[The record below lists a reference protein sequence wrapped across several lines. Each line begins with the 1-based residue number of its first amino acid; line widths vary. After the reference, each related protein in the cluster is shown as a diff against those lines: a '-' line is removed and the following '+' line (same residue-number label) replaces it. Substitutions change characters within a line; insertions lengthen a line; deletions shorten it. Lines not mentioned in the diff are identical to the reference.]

1 MKKYILATLIIFS
14 AGITFGQTFNLVDA
28 ESKVTFFIKNFGL
41 KTEGEFKGLKG
52 TIVFDPNNLGNSI
65 LNAMINAATINTDNN
80 ARDKHLRKADYFN
93 TEKFPQISFT
103 STKISKTSVANIFN
117 TTGNLTIKGTT
128 KTIDFNF
135 VATPSSNGYLLKGEF
150 VINRRDFKVGGN
162 SISLSDNLT
171 VLLEVKAVKN

>member
-1 MKKYILATLIIFS
+1 MKKYILATLLLFS
-14 AGITFGQTFNLVDA
+14 ASITFGQSLNLVDA

-52 TIVFDPNNLGNSI
+52 AIAFDPNNLANSM
-65 LNAMINAATINTDNN
+65 LNAIVNAATINTDNN

-103 STKISKTSVANIFN
+103 STKITKTSTANTFN
-117 TTGNLTIKGTT
+117 STGNLTIKGTT

-135 VATPSSNGYLLKGEF
+135 IATPFSNGYIFKGEF